1 MKCLQRGWRQ
11 ALSDHVRSA
20 ARDLLIASPYVTQEG
35 TALVEA
41 SLSREFRQSGRIT
54 LITDLSPLNVIQ
66 GSTDPSALQFLANR
80 FANCAIWHLPRL
92 HAKVYVADAASA
104 IISSGN
110 LTKGG
115 LDLNYEYGV
124 EIDDPAIVG
133 LIRRDVAAYGSLGA
147 RIDPPDLRRYRDTA
161 DTVRAAFR
169 RQQQS
174 VTSSARMEFER
185 LFRTAEDELI
195 SLRISG
201 ASRTAVFQKTIEY
214 LLDRYGPLTTP
225 EIHARVQMI
234 HPDLCDETVD
244 RVINGKHFGKQWKHA
259 VRTAQSHLKDAGQIT
274 LDGGRWQL
282 ADQPVRP

>member
-11 ALSDHVRSA
+11 ALTDHVRNA

-41 SLSREFRQSGRIT
+41 SLSREFRRDGKIT

-66 GSTDPSALQFLANR
+66 GSTDPSALQFLVDR
-80 FANCAIWHLPRL
+80 FANCAVWHLPRL
-92 HAKVYVADAASA
+92 HAKVYVVDTASA

-110 LTKGG
+110 LTRGG

-124 EIDDPAIVG
+124 EINDTVTVD
-133 LIRRDVAAYGSLGA
+133 LIRRDISAYGSLGA
-147 RIDPPDLRRYRDTA
+147 HIDLPELQRYRETA
-161 DTVRAAFR
+161 DTVRTAFK

-174 VTSSARMEFER
+174 VASSARAEFER
-185 LFRTAEDELI
+185 LFHIAENELI
-195 SLRISG
+195 SFRISG

-214 LLDRYGPLTTP
+214 LLNRSGPLTTP
-225 EIHARVQMI
+225 EIHSRVQMI
-234 HPDLCDETVD
+234 HPDLCDQTVD

-259 VRTAQSHLKDAGQIT
+259 VRTAQSHLREAGQIR
-274 LDGGRWQL
+274 LLGGRWRLKNQRG
-282 ADQPVRP
+282 RP